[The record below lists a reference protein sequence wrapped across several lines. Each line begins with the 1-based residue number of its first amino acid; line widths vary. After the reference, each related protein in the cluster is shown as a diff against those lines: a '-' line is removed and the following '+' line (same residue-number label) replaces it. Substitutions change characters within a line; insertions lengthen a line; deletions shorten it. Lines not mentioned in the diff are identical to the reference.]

1 MQQARVA
8 VHILYDVVAHLYR
21 PLRVDVEHAVLRGVD
36 DRLVKLRDHALVANL
51 LYRLGRDVD
60 GVRDC
65 VLAGTYKLA
74 GKAALAREADRRVAA
89 DERVAAVGDRSVDAP
104 LELREG
110 VHGVQGYLAV
120 HEAAQSL
127 RLVYLF
133 VKSAYRDMLRAEVA
147 AALRERAHDVVAG
160 NRQVDEGHLRQYRAH
175 ALRRQPARDDHVVG
189 VHVLRGDLVDGH
201 YPYLHI
207 YVAPARVA
215 AEDVFNG
222 IAELGV
228 GGDEQY
234 AHSASLLCGGM

>member
-1 MQQARVA
+1 
-8 VHILYDVVAHLYR
+8 
-21 PLRVDVEHAVLRGVD
+21 
-36 DRLVKLRDHALVANL
+36 
-51 LYRLGRDVD
+51 
-60 GVRDC
+60 
-65 VLAGTYKLA
+65 
-74 GKAALAREADRRVAA
+74 
-89 DERVAAVGDRSVDAP
+89 
-104 LELREG
+104 
-110 VHGVQGYLAV
+110 
-120 HEAAQSL
+120 
-127 RLVYLF
+127 
-133 VKSAYRDMLRAEVA
+133 MLRAEVA

-189 VHVLRGDLVDGH
+189 VHVLSGDLVDGH

-234 AHSASLLCGGM
+234 AHSALSFAAGCDAVLLMRRYYNSATTLSIKRNSRVHET